1 MDLRTYRSTSMAG
14 ALAEVKKDLGPDAVI
29 LRTRSFKTGGVLGFG
44 GNSIIEITAAREEH
58 APRVHTPARRAAP
71 VRAAPVRTDPSRPEP
86 SHASLEKVGAK
97 GAGPASPVT
106 VAPPQPRSGEHPPE
120 TPAPGR
126 PPEGPRPAMPV
137 TRVEMRPVSPAAQAT
152 LENELAAIRRMV
164 GQVLQTTRRAAG
176 RVEPIDAHLFSPAN
190 RYDPLFDLYE
200 TLCDREAPSAM
211 LDELIAEVRDE
222 LSPGEQSDASIVRET
237 LLRRLS
243 TRLRVVAPLA
253 PEAPG
258 PNAPI
263 VETLIGPTGVGKT
276 TTIAKL
282 AAAHKLRHGRSVG
295 LITADT
301 YRIAAVEQLRT
312 YAGIIGLPLEVALT
326 PEDIAASRERLA
338 DCDVILVDTPGRSP
352 RDRARLEQLGAFLHA
367 ARPTRTHL
375 VLSSASSASA
385 LRDAFQ
391 HFAPSKPD
399 CLVLTKLDE
408 APTLGII
415 AHATETTALP
425 LSYITTGQEV
435 PDHIEAA
442 RPERLARLILGG
454 ELAS

>member
-1 MDLRTYRSTSMAG
+1 MDLRTYRSTTMAG

-71 VRAAPVRTDPSRPEP
+71 ARPDPARPDPARPAPAKAGVKGNGPATPIVPAPAPDRAAEPPSPVRAPE
-86 SHASLEKVGAK
+86 V
-97 GAGPASPVT
+97 
-106 VAPPQPRSGEHPPE
+106 
-120 TPAPGR
+120 
-126 PPEGPRPAMPV
+126 PRPVAPV

-176 RVEPIDAHLFSPAN
+176 RTEPIDAHLFSPAN

-200 TLCDREAPSAM
+200 TLCDREAPPAM

-237 LLRRLS
+237 LIRRLGS
-243 TRLRVVAPLA
+243 RLRVVAPI
-253 PEAPG
+253 APG
-258 PNAPI
+258 VPEQNAPI

-282 AAAHKLRHGRSVG
+282 AATHKLRHGRSVG

-326 PEDIAASRERLA
+326 PEDIAAARERLA
-338 DCDVILVDTPGRSP
+338 GCDVILVDTPGRSP

-385 LRDAFQ
+385 LRDAHQ

-415 AHATETTALP
+415 AHAAETTALP

-454 ELAS
+454 ELAT

>member
-1 MDLRTYRSTSMAG
+1 MDLRTYRSTTMAG

-29 LRTRSFKTGGVLGFG
+29 LRTRSFKSGGVLGFG

-71 VRAAPVRTDPSRPEP
+71 ARPDPSRAAPEKTGVR
-86 SHASLEKVGAK
+86 
-97 GAGPASPVT
+97 GAGPVSPVA
-106 VAPPQPRSGEHPPE
+106 VAPLPPRAGEN
-120 TPAPGR
+120 PAESPVPVR
-126 PPEGPRPAMPV
+126 APEGPRPAAPV
-137 TRVEMRPVSPAAQAT
+137 TRVELRPVSPAAQAT

-176 RVEPIDAHLFSPAN
+176 RIEPIDAHLFSPAN

-200 TLCDREAPSAM
+200 TLCDREAPPAM

-237 LLRRLS
+237 LIRRLGS
-243 TRLRVVAPLA
+243 RLRVAP
-253 PEAPG
+253 PIAPG
-258 PNAPI
+258 APDQGGPL

-282 AAAHKLRHGRSVG
+282 AATHKLRHGRSVG

-326 PEDIAASRERLA
+326 PEDIAAARERLA
-338 DCDVILVDTPGRSP
+338 GCDVILVDTPGRSP

-415 AHATETTALP
+415 AHAAETTSLP

-435 PDHIEAA
+435 PDHIEVA
-442 RPERLARLILGG
+442 RSERLARLILGG
-454 ELAS
+454 ELTP